1 LIQPTREEVVAELTA
16 RGGPFETREVEVSGV
31 PMRIYAHAPASLRDV
46 LLSTRRFGER
56 EFLVY
61 EDERITYGEHFR
73 RVAAL
78 AHLLTE
84 RGIRRGDRVAIGMR
98 NYPEWVMSF
107 WACQAIGAVAVTLN
121 AWWTGPEL
129 EFALNDSTARAAI
142 LDGERIE
149 RLAPHFAGLP
159 LEVVIGVRDAV
170 RSPLAE
176 YLDAVLLPYLDS
188 LADALPEIELHPDDP
203 ATIMYTSGT
212 TGHPKGAVAT
222 HRNHATNL
230 TNTLLGAAVGAR
242 LNAAA
247 PAASA
252 PPAAPVQAVGLQ
264 TFPFF
269 HIGGLSGLYIMTA
282 MGSKLVLMHHWDAG
296 EALRLVQ
303 TEEVT
308 SMSGVPTVVRQ
319 LLEKARA
326 EGVTL
331 PSLGGISSGGA
342 PVPPDLID
350 AIGSQFAQRVA
361 PGNGYGLT
369 ETTSAVISNGGADYF
384 ARPDSVGR
392 PVPVAE
398 VRVVGDDGAVLG
410 DDEVGEIWVRG
421 PNVVQGYW
429 NRPEATAEAF
439 GGGWFRT
446 GDLGYRNKTGF
457 YYVVDRKKDVVIRGG
472 ENVYCAE
479 VEAVMFRHP
488 DVLDVAVIG
497 LPHRELGEEVAA
509 VVQPRPGRR
518 PEAADLQALVAA
530 SLARFKVPSRV
541 IFSDDPLP
549 RTATGKVLKRDLK
562 DRYTGLNR
570 EKP

>member
-1 LIQPTREEVVAELTA
+1 LTQPNREAVIAELTLP
-16 RGGPFETREVEVSGV
+16 GGPFEIRAAEVAGV
-31 PMRIYAHAPASLRDV
+31 PMRVYAQAPASLRDV
-46 LLSTRRFGER
+46 LLTTRQFAER

-98 NYPEWVMSF
+98 NYPEWVISF
-107 WACQAIGAVAVTLN
+107 WACQAIGAVVVTLN

-129 EFALNDSTARAAI
+129 EYALQDSAARAAI
-142 LDGERIE
+142 LDGERVE

-170 RSPLAE
+170 GSARAE

-188 LADALPEIELHPDDP
+188 LADALPEIELNPEDP

-212 TGHPKGAVAT
+212 TGQPKGAVAS
-222 HRNHATNL
+222 HRNHTTNL
-230 TNTLLGAAVGAR
+230 TNALLGAAVSAR
-242 LNAAA
+242 LAAA
-247 PAASA
+247 PAPVAAAST
-252 PPAAPVQAVGLQ
+252 QAVGLQ

-282 MGSKLVLMHHWDAG
+282 MGSKLVLMRRWDAA

-303 TEEVT
+303 AEGVG
-308 SMSGVPTVVRQ
+308 SLSGVPTVVRQ
-319 LLEKARA
+319 LLERART
-326 EGVTL
+326 EGVAL
-331 PSLGGISSGGA
+331 PSLTGVSSGGA

-398 VRVVGDDGAVLG
+398 VRVVDDDGNVLG
-410 DDEVGEIWVRG
+410 DDEVGELWVRG
-421 PNVVQGYW
+421 PNVVRGYW
-429 NRPEATAEAF
+429 NKPEATAQAF

-446 GDLGYRNKTGF
+446 GDLGYRGDAGF

-479 VEAVMFRHP
+479 VEAVLFRHP

-497 LPHRELGEEVAA
+497 LPHRDLGEEVAA

-530 SLARFKVPSRV
+530 HLARFKIPSQV
-541 IFSDDPLP
+541 IFSDEPLP

-562 DRYTGLNR
+562 NRYTGANR
-570 EKP
+570 EA